1 MRHHAPQLII
11 AVLFGT
17 IAGASPVVAQVFG
30 PTQPFCTACLLPVLQ
45 DADADG
51 DLDAWVLHRPE
62 FPMGTPDSLF
72 MYVNDGSGAFAA
84 PVFVDTV
91 RFQGPDYSAD
101 PFKFADVDGDGDQ
114 DLLGGIW
121 TNAPGDL
128 IDTLM
133 LMRKG
138 PVGYTREVISTPNG
152 PNDLRSFYPQD
163 MDGDGDQDLVVGRS
177 NATYLLRNNGAGIF
191 TSEYAAPQATSVYP
205 PFDWDGDGD
214 LDLIGGDG
222 LERYLMVSY
231 NVGVAWGFPWTVLEF
246 FGAGG
251 NTNTV
256 ADVNNDGLQ
265 DYVVGQLINLR
276 SPGGAMV
283 IGYADLRDSRV
294 GNVDCEGTLEL
305 LGGFG
310 GTSVQDLTPG
320 GFVFRPVFIDTEFQI
335 RIGDL
340 NGDGKVELFDRDE
353 GSGGKPVTVR
363 FNLAEPPPVQIDLPN
378 GTLPADTVLSL
389 LAAMPFA
396 TPVGGFFSGPG
407 VYNNVFYAMLA
418 GTGPYVIT
426 YHYTDPIT
434 TCIAEASDE
443 LHLQPVGLEEFATST
458 AMKVIPNPSSDRM
471 LLHGAGEG
479 TLKVVDVLGRPQIGP
494 IRIPNTH
501 TTVDVPV
508 ADLGDG
514 LYVVV
519 VENRNGQR
527 TCIPFVHRTADQ

>member
-45 DADADG
+45 DADTDG

-62 FPMGTPDSLF
+62 FFIGTPDSLF
-72 MYVNDGSGAFAA
+72 LYANDGSGTFAT

-91 RFQGPDYSAD
+91 RFTE
-101 PFKFADVDGDGDQ
+101 FKFVDVDGDGDQ
-114 DLLGGIW
+114 DLLGAIW
-121 TNAPGDL
+121 TYSPDDQK
-128 IDTLM
+128 DTL
-133 LMRKG
+133 LLLRKNA
-138 PVGYTREVISTPNG
+138 VGYTREIISAPTG
-152 PNDLRSFYPQD
+152 PYDHVRGYYAQD
-163 MDGDGDQDLVVGRS
+163 MDGDGDQDVVIGRTY
-177 NATYLLRNNGAGIF
+177 ATYLLRNNGAGLF
-191 TSEYAAPQATSVYP
+191 SSEYAAPGSAWFYP

-214 LDLIGGDG
+214 IDLVGGDG
-222 LERYLMVSY
+222 LESWLQVSY
-231 NVGVAWGFPWTVLEF
+231 NVGGALGFPWTILEF
-246 FGAGG
+246 FGTYGSSNA
-251 NTNTV
+251 V
-256 ADVNNDGLQ
+256 ADVNNDGLL
-265 DYVVGQLINLR
+265 DYVVGQIIALR

-283 IGYADLRDSRV
+283 IGYSDLQSSQV
-294 GNVDCEGTLEL
+294 GNLDCEGTMEL
-305 LGGFG
+305 MGGFG
-310 GTSVQDLTPG
+310 GTSIQDLTAS
-320 GFVFRPVFIDTEFQI
+320 GFVFRQVFIDTEREI

-407 VYNNVFYAMLA
+407 VFNNVFYAMLA
-418 GTGPYVIT
+418 GPGPHVIT

-443 LHLQPVGLEEFATST
+443 LHLQPVGLQEFATST

-479 TLKVVDVLGRPQIGP
+479 TLQVVDVLGRPQIRP